1 MRRLLVFW
9 TMSRSRLSIRAE
21 EVLIGLGG
29 NIGDPLAA
37 MRSALKALDDDPRC
51 KVERVSSVWKTP
63 PWGVT
68 DQPDFLNA
76 CAAVST
82 RLEPRAFLE
91 LCLSV
96 EKKLKRVR
104 DLRWGPRSIDI
115 DILFFGDQRISEEGL
130 NVPHP
135 RIAERAFVLLP
146 LAEIA
151 PDAKLAETSIA
162 QLADKSDASG
172 MNRLDDWLFVR

>member
-1 MRRLLVFW
+1 M
-9 TMSRSRLSIRAE
+9 SIRAE

-29 NIGDPLAA
+29 NIGDPLSA
-37 MRSALKALDDDPRC
+37 MRSALMALDQDPSCR
-51 KVERVSSVWKTP
+51 VERVSSVWKTP

-96 EKKLKRVR
+96 EKNLKRVR
-104 DLRWGPRSIDI
+104 DQRWGPRSIDI
-115 DILFFGDQRISEEGL
+115 DVLFFGDRIISEEGL
-130 NVPHP
+130 NIPHP
-135 RIAERAFVLLP
+135 RIADRAFVLMP

-151 PDAKLAETSIA
+151 PDVKIAGTGFAHLAA
-162 QLADKSDASG
+162 MADVSG
-172 MNRLDDWLFVR
+172 MSRLDEVLFVR

>member
-1 MRRLLVFW
+1 M
-9 TMSRSRLSIRAE
+9 SIRAE

-37 MRSALKALDDDPRC
+37 MRSALAALDDHPDC

-76 CAAVST
+76 SAAVST
-82 RLEPRAFLE
+82 RLEPRQFLD
-91 LCLSV
+91 LCLSI
-96 EKKLKRVR
+96 EKELKRVR
-104 DLRWGPRSIDI
+104 DQRWGPRSIDI
-115 DILFFGDQRISEEGL
+115 DILFFGDHIIGEEGL

-135 RIAERAFVLLP
+135 RIADRAFVLVP

-151 PDAKLAETSIA
+151 PDTQISGTRIA
-162 QLADKSDASG
+162 QLAAQADISG
-172 MNRLDDWLFVR
+172 MSRLDEVLFGR

>member
-1 MRRLLVFW
+1 
-9 TMSRSRLSIRAE
+9 MSNRAE

-29 NIGDPLAA
+29 NIGDPLEA
-37 MRSALKALDDDPRC
+37 MRSALRALGVHPAC

-76 CAAVST
+76 CAAIST
-82 RLEPRAFLE
+82 TLEPRPFLD
-91 LCLSV
+91 LCLSI
-96 EKKLKRVR
+96 ERDLKRVR

-115 DILFFGDQRISEEGL
+115 DILFFGDRRIGEEGL
-130 NVPHP
+130 TIPHP
-135 RIAERAFVLLP
+135 RITDRAFVLVP

-151 PDAKLAETSIA
+151 PDAKIGSLSIRDLAA
-162 QLADKSDASG
+162 KADSSG
-172 MNRLDDWLFVR
+172 MSVHAPTCWFG

>member
-1 MRRLLVFW
+1 
-9 TMSRSRLSIRAE
+9 MSILGE

-29 NIGDPLAA
+29 NIGDPLAS
-37 MRSALKALDDDPRC
+37 MRSALKALDDHPGC

-82 RLEPRAFLE
+82 TLEPRAFLE
-91 LCLSV
+91 LCLTI

-115 DILFFGDQRISEEGL
+115 DVLFFGDRRISEEGL

-135 RIAERAFVLLP
+135 RIADRAFVLVP
-146 LAEIA
+146 LSEVS
-151 PDAKLAETSIA
+151 PERKLAGNRIDA
-162 QLADKSDASG
+162 LAKQCDRTG
-172 MNRLDDWLFVR
+172 MTILAAKGWYR